1 MYVIDHGGIS
11 ERYIG
16 RELSP
21 AMEVYYNKLMC
32 YGNIYD
38 NPTMSFS
45 SSSFHHIYVH
55 VIVVIIIVIIVI
67 VVIVII
73 QITIVNNI
81 DNGCK

>member
-1 MYVIDHGGIS
+1 MEIVNMLIRFHFVVCH
-11 ERYIG
+11 RG

-45 SSSFHHIYVH
+45 SSSFHHNYVH

-67 VVIVII
+67 VIIVII
-73 QITIVNNI
+73 
-81 DNGCK
+81 